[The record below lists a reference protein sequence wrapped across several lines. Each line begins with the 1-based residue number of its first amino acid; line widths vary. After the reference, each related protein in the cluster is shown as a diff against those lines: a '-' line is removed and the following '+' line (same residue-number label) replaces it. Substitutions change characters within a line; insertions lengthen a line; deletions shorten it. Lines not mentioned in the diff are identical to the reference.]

1 MGLNLFNSYFNIFWL
16 FLQKVKMLRSIIS
29 LFMIALLV
37 FPIVEKL
44 EHELDHLTVEHCTVE
59 GLHFCESEHT
69 CSVCDYVISP
79 SGLIQNFSE
88 LKLHLTFTAAYKALQ
103 ITPIFSRPIHHPQLR
118 GPPPPFSIA

>member
-1 MGLNLFNSYFNIFWL
+1 LYE
-16 FLQKVKMLRSIIS
+16 VKILRSIIS

-44 EHELDHLTVEHCTVE
+44 EHELDHLNVEHCTVE

-79 SGLIQNFSE
+79 SGLIQNFGE
-88 LKLHLTFTAAYKALQ
+88 VTLALTLTTAYQ
-103 ITPIFSRPIHHPQLR
+103 SIPTTPIFSGPIHHPQLR
-118 GPPPPFSIA
+118 GPPASLIFA